1 MLKTYAWSQKA
12 TTHHVSIY
20 VTFSK
25 WPKGWVGGLT
35 TVHQG
40 TGTEG
45 GYEEAADGEPL
56 WPWNM
61 PVSCMDNTSTSAY
74 GYLHIQAYILY
85 GEYIHIC
92 IWISAYPRLYLV
104 WRIHPY
110 LYMDISISTPVSCME
125 NTSVSVYGYQ
135 HIHSCILY
143 GEYIH
148 ICIWISAY
156 PRLYLVWIILH
167 RIIHIHKQMGVKNAE
182 KWVTSIVCFIVLY

>member
-74 GYLHIQAYILY
+74 GYLHIHAYILY

-110 LYMDISISTPVSCME
+110 LYMDISISTPVSCMD
-125 NTSVSVYGYQ
+125 NTAQNYTHTQTNGGKKCWEVSNIY
-135 HIHSCILY
+135 SL
-143 GEYIH
+143 
-148 ICIWISAY
+148 
-156 PRLYLVWIILH
+156 LH
-167 RIIHIHKQMGVKNAE
+167 
-182 KWVTSIVCFIVLY
+182 SIVLMSSSWLWYYTLLYTMSFYKGYMKSYMLFFATPLSI